1 MTVIAFTGHRPEKIG
16 GFKLPNPTYIKI
28 CRAIDAKLKELK
40 PEKVISGMAL
50 GVDQIA
56 AFIAY
61 QLDIPFIAAIPFKGQ
76 ESKWPLVSQQTYH
89 KLLKLAV
96 GQVIVSEGGYSPEK
110 MQIRNEWM
118 VNHSDQLIAIWDG
131 TAGGTANCVAYAEK
145 VKKPI
150 IRINPHIL

>member
-1 MTVIAFTGHRPEKIG
+1 MIIAFTGHRPEKIG

-28 CRAIDAKLKELK
+28 CQAIDAKLKELK

-50 GVDQIA
+50 GIDQWA

-61 QLDIPFIAAIPFKGQ
+61 QLDIPFIAAIPFINQ
-76 ESKWPLVSQQTYH
+76 ESKWPLVSQQAYH

-96 GQVIVSEGGYSPEK
+96 GQVIVSEGTYSPDK

-118 VNHSDQLIAIWDG
+118 VDHCDTLIAIWDG
-131 TAGGTANCVAYAEK
+131 SSGGTANCVAYAEK

-150 IRINPHIL
+150 IKINPKDL